1 MGNLNEI
8 DKIEELR
15 NNTKINK
22 KDKKKIK
29 AKNQDSIYKFLHYEG
44 NIQRISLIPTSPQIK
59 EMLLENK
66 YHYSF
71 NIQNF
76 IT

>member
-22 KDKKKIK
+22 KDKSQKP
-29 AKNQDSIYKFLHYEG
+29 
-44 NIQRISLIPTSPQIK
+44 R
-59 EMLLENK
+59 
-66 YHYSF
+66 F
-71 NIQNF
+71 NI
-76 IT
+76 